1 MISSV
6 QSDEG
11 KKSQILAPPLVLS
24 HDKYFAFP
32 ISNSLCS
39 CNRILAWSALNA
51 FPACICCYEMEV
63 QCAHTSSMSINC
75 GTNGHF
81 CSCLIHALGTECP
94 TDIIIPISDP
104 QLTFTSTK
112 KQLGGWV
119 WTSQADCK
127 TGAHLPFLRQCE
139 LEQKKGFH
147 TLPSKVSSFSQGF
160 GTNWGVAEI
169 WGNRERNSQ
178 FVRDDEANLKMCQNA
193 DLTD

>member
-1 MISSV
+1 MSLSARPSSFHFGTELLHCIMISSV
-6 QSDEG
+6 QSDE
-11 KKSQILAPPLVLS
+11 KNQILAPPLVLS

-39 CNRILAWSALNA
+39 CNRILAWSAFNA

-119 WTSQADCK
+119 
-127 TGAHLPFLRQCE
+127 G
-139 LEQKKGFH
+139 
-147 TLPSKVSSFSQGF
+147 VNFSG
-160 GTNWGVAEI
+160 
-169 WGNRERNSQ
+169 R
-178 FVRDDEANLKMCQNA
+178 L
-193 DLTD
+193 